1 MPALNENKTKI
12 KNMNAK
18 IKAVSDAMFA
28 DAKQHPSFG
37 PGDNITVSYKITE
50 GNKERIQE
58 FRGDVIQVRGE
69 GTTKMFTVRKMSN
82 GVGVERVF
90 PLSSPFVDEIVVNKV
105 GRVRRAKLF
114 YQRKRSGKASRI
126 QEKRMVETSS
136 AE

>member
-1 MPALNENKTKI
+1 
-12 KNMNAK
+12 MNPK
-18 IKAVSDAMFA
+18 LKAVDEIMYSAV
-28 DAKQHPSFG
+28 KHPSFKA
-37 PGDNITVSYKITE
+37 GDNITVSYKITE

-69 GTTKMFTVRKMSN
+69 GTSKSFTVRKIAS

-90 PLSSPFVDEIVVNKV
+90 PLYSPYVDGITLNKA

-126 QEKRMVETSS
+126 SEKRMAEETVV

>member
-1 MPALNENKTKI
+1 MNPKVKIVEALVYG
-12 KNMNAK
+12 
-18 IKAVSDAMFA
+18 VS
-28 DAKQHPSFG
+28 KHPDFG

-58 FRGDVIQVRGE
+58 FRGDVVQVRGD
-69 GTTKMFTVRKMSN
+69 GASKMFTVRKISN

-90 PLSSPFVDEIVVNKV
+90 PLHSPYVDGIAINKV

-126 QEKRMVETSS
+126 AEKRMADTEVAAKVE
-136 AE
+136 E

>member
-1 MPALNENKTKI
+1 MNPKVRAVETAL
-12 KNMNAK
+12 
-18 IKAVSDAMFA
+18 FA
-28 DAKQHPSFG
+28 ASKHPSFG

-58 FRGDVIQVRGE
+58 FRGDVIQVRGD
-69 GTTKMFTVRKMSN
+69 GTSKMFTVRKISN

-90 PLSSPFVDEIVVNKV
+90 PLFSPYVDDIIVNKV

-126 QEKRMVETSS
+126 AEKRQAEEVTSA

>member
-1 MPALNENKTKI
+1 MRAFRKKQKRI
-12 KNMNAK
+12 IMNAK
-18 IKAVSDAMFA
+18 LKAVEDALYPVN
-28 DAKQHPSFG
+28 KHPQFG

-58 FRGDVIQVRGE
+58 FRGDVIQVRGN
-69 GTTKMFTVRKMSN
+69 GATKSFTVRKMSN

-90 PLSSPFVDEIVVNKV
+90 PLSSPFVDEILVNKT

-114 YQRKRSGKASRI
+114 YQRKRTGKASRI
-126 QEKRMVETSS
+126 QEKRMLETEAPA

>member
-1 MPALNENKTKI
+1 MTPKV
-12 KNMNAK
+12 
-18 IKAVSDAMFA
+18 KAIETLLYGTS
-28 DAKQHPSFG
+28 KHPEFG

-58 FRGDVIQVRGE
+58 FRGDVVQIRGA
-69 GTTKMFTVRKMSN
+69 GASKMFTVRKISN

-90 PLSSPFVDEIVVNKV
+90 PLYSPYVDGIEVNKV

-114 YQRKRSGKASRI
+114 YQRNRSGKASRI
-126 QEKRMVETSS
+126 AEKRAAETETPAS

>member
-1 MPALNENKTKI
+1 MNPKVKLVEALLTSTTK
-12 KNMNAK
+12 
-18 IKAVSDAMFA
+18 
-28 DAKQHPSFG
+28 HPDFG

-58 FRGDVIQVRGE
+58 FRGDVVQVRGA
-69 GTTKMFTVRKMSN
+69 GSSKMFTVRKISN

-90 PLSSPFVDEIVVNKV
+90 PLHSPYVDGIEVNKV

-126 QEKRMVETSS
+126 AEKRMADAEVAAKVE
-136 AE
+136 E

>member
-1 MPALNENKTKI
+1 
-12 KNMNAK
+12 MNPK
-18 IKAVSDAMFA
+18 LKAVETALYAAS
-28 DAKQHPSFG
+28 KHPSFG

-58 FRGDVIQVRGE
+58 FRGDVIQVRGD
-69 GTTKMFTVRKMSN
+69 GATKMFTVRKISN

-90 PLSSPFVDEIVVNKV
+90 PLYSPYVDDIIVNKV

-126 QEKRMVETSS
+126 AEKRQ
-136 AE
+136 AEEVTTTES

>member
-1 MPALNENKTKI
+1 
-12 KNMNAK
+12 MNLK
-18 IKAVSDAMFA
+18 IKAVNDALYA
-28 DAKQHPSFG
+28 ANKHPQFG
-37 PGDNITVSYKITE
+37 PGDNITVFYKITE

-69 GTTKMFTVRKMSN
+69 GATKMFTVRKMSN

-90 PLSSPFVDEIVVNKV
+90 PLLSPFVDSITVNKI

-126 QEKRMVETSS
+126 QEKRMAEETTAA

>member
-1 MPALNENKTKI
+1 MDAVAFVHKQITGNKEY
-12 KNMNAK
+12 
-18 IKAVSDAMFA
+18 
-28 DAKQHPSFG
+28 PSFKA
-37 PGDNITVSYKITE
+37 GDNITVNYKIVE

-58 FRGDVIQVRGE
+58 FRGDVIQVRGA
-69 GTTKMFTVRKMSN
+69 GTSKMFTVRKISN

-90 PLSSPFVDEIVVNKV
+90 PLYSPFVDGITVNKV

-126 QEKRMVETSS
+126 AEKRLSEETTAA

>member
-1 MPALNENKTKI
+1 
-12 KNMNAK
+12 MNAK
-18 IKAVSDAMFA
+18 VKYVVENVAGIGKLPD
-28 DAKQHPSFG
+28 FG

-58 FRGDVIQVRGE
+58 FRGDVIQVRGA
-69 GTTKMFTVRKMSN
+69 GASRSFTVRKISN

-90 PLSSPFVDEIVVNKV
+90 PSNSPFIDGIVINKV

-114 YQRKRSGKASRI
+114 YQRNRRGKASRI
-126 QEKRMVETSS
+126 QEKRMADTT

>member
-1 MPALNENKTKI
+1 MNPKLRAVETAL
-12 KNMNAK
+12 
-18 IKAVSDAMFA
+18 FA
-28 DAKQHPSFG
+28 ASKHPSFG

-58 FRGDVIQVRGE
+58 FRGDVIQVRGD
-69 GTTKMFTVRKMSN
+69 GTSKMFTVRKISN

-90 PLSSPFVDEIVVNKV
+90 PLFSPYVDGITVNKV

-126 QEKRMVETSS
+126 AEKRQ
-136 AE
+136 AEEVTPAE

>member
-1 MPALNENKTKI
+1 
-12 KNMNAK
+12 MNPK
-18 IKAVSDAMFA
+18 LKAVETALFGAS
-28 DAKQHPSFG
+28 KHPQFG

-58 FRGDVIQVRGE
+58 FRGDVIQVRGA
-69 GTTKMFTVRKMSN
+69 GTSKMFTVRKISN

-90 PLSSPFVDEIVVNKV
+90 PLYSPFVDGITVNKV

-126 QEKRMVETSS
+126 AEKRLSEETTAA

>member
-1 MPALNENKTKI
+1 
-12 KNMNAK
+12 MNPK
-18 IKAVSDAMFA
+18 LKAVENALYA
-28 DAKQHPSFG
+28 THKHPQFG

-69 GTTKMFTVRKMSN
+69 GATKMFTVRKISN
-82 GVGVERVF
+82 GVGVERIF
-90 PLSSPFVDEIVVNKV
+90 PLSSPFVDKVLVNKI

-126 QEKRMVETSS
+126 QEKKM
-136 AE
+136 AEAEATAE

>member
-1 MPALNENKTKI
+1 
-12 KNMNAK
+12 MNAK
-18 IKAVSDAMFA
+18 IKAVADAMFTA
-28 DAKQHPSFG
+28 SKHPDFK

-69 GTTKMFTVRKMSN
+69 GTSKMFTVRKIAS

-90 PLSSPFVDEIVVNKV
+90 PLFSPYVDGITVNKA

-126 QEKRMVETSS
+126 AEKRMAEETVA

>member
-1 MPALNENKTKI
+1 MNPKVRAVESALL
-12 KNMNAK
+12 A
-18 IKAVSDAMFA
+18 SS
-28 DAKQHPSFG
+28 KQHPSFG

-58 FRGDVIQVRGE
+58 FRGDVIQVRGD
-69 GTTKMFTVRKMSN
+69 GSSKMFTVRKISN

-90 PLSSPFVDEIVVNKV
+90 PLFSPYVDGITVNKV

-126 QEKRMVETSS
+126 AEKRQAEETTAA

>member
-1 MPALNENKTKI
+1 
-12 KNMNAK
+12 MNAK
-18 IKAVSDAMFA
+18 IKAVA
-28 DAKQHPSFG
+28 DTLFTAHKHPDFKA
-37 PGDNITVSYKITE
+37 GDNITVSYKITE

-69 GTTKMFTVRKMSN
+69 GTSKMFTVRKIAS

-90 PLSSPFVDEIVVNKV
+90 PLYSPYVDGIVLNKA

-126 QEKRMVETSS
+126 QEKRMAEETTA

>member
-1 MPALNENKTKI
+1 
-12 KNMNAK
+12 MNAK
-18 IKAVSDAMFA
+18 LKAVAEA
-28 DAKQHPSFG
+28 LYNPNKHPDFK

-69 GTTKMFTVRKMSN
+69 GTSKMFTVRKIAS

-90 PLSSPFVDEIVVNKV
+90 PLLSPYVDDIKVNKT

-126 QEKRMVETSS
+126 SEKRIIEEAAP